1 MLSHK
6 EFLINQNNSKVNK
19 TIREYHKLEINQRNK
34 QLDLLYDKYYD
45 SIFERC
51 FYYVNR
57 KPIYFELVEDC
68 VQDAFVKAIEHYDE
82 FKDYRNPAGWI
93 ANAAYNNLRSN
104 LKKLRRRARVTSS
117 LSSFNVEA
125 VTFSINS
132 LDTEIERRETI
143 EMIVKIFD
151 MLTEHEKTV
160 FFPYFVDNLSIKST
174 ADETGLSENSVRA
187 AVNRIRKRAR
197 SANIQNFLF
206 LIGCLFCFWHT
217 I

>member
-1 MLSHK
+1 MQS
-6 EFLINQNNSKVNK
+6 SSD
-19 TIREYHKLEINQRNK
+19 T
-34 QLDLLYDKYYD
+34 LL
-45 SIFERC
+45 
-51 FYYVNR
+51 
-57 KPIYFELVEDC
+57 
-68 VQDAFVKAIEHYDE
+68 
-82 FKDYRNPAGWI
+82 AGCHPD
-93 ANAAYNNLRSN
+93 YNNLRSN